1 MKGRPITDWLIE
13 NGLCAD
19 KHKATALLL
28 TGKVLINNLPARSNH
43 RVKPGDEVRIKGQAL
58 PYASKGGLKLA
69 GALARFDGSPAGK
82 ICLDAGASTGG
93 FTDCLLRQG
102 AKLVY
107 AVDVG
112 HGQLTGAL
120 RQNPRVVNLE
130 RTNLADDSLLDLS
143 PQPEFATCDLSY
155 LSLKEAVPLYRR
167 ILHGEG
173 ELVALAKPLF
183 EIDDAQARRSGQIA
197 ASAYAPMLEEL
208 VRDLNSQDG
217 TRVMDICA
225 SPVTGNAG
233 TVEFFLHI
241 LFGGDAAPTELAAAI
256 TASVREALDTE
267 TYKKAGD
274 LTLGSAQRQM
284 G

>member
-1 MKGRPITDWLIE
+1 MKRRTITDWLIE

-19 KHKATALLL
+19 KQKATALLL
-28 TGKVLINNLPARSNH
+28 TGKVLINNVPARSNSLV
-43 RVKPGDEVRIKGQAL
+43 RPADEVRIKGQAL

-69 GALARFDGSPAGK
+69 GALSRFGLSLRGK
-82 ICLDAGASTGG
+82 TCLDAGASTGG
-93 FTDCLLRQG
+93 FTDCLLKQG

-112 HGQLTGAL
+112 YGQLTGAL

-130 RTNLADDSLLDLS
+130 RTNLSDSSLLSLS
-143 PQPEFATCDLSY
+143 PRPEFATCDLSY

-173 ELVALAKPLF
+173 ELVALVKPLF

-197 ASAYAPMLEEL
+197 ASAYAPMLEGL
-208 VRDLNSQDG
+208 IRSLNSQDG
-217 TRVMDICA
+217 TRVMDVCA

-241 LFGGDAAPTELAAAI
+241 LFGGDGAPTELAAAI
-256 TASVREALDTE
+256 TASVKEALDTE